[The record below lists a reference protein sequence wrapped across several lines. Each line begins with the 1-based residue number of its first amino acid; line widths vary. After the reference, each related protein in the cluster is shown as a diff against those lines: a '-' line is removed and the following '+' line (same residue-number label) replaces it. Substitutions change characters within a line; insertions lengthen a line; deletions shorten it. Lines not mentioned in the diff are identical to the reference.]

1 MLRHYALPVTLLYA
15 RPGQFGNPNFSN
27 CRICTVFRTT
37 VKTFGLKFR
46 LLLEISYKTD
56 DFLPRTLL
64 PVRFI
69 VQKVHSTRFITQ
81 FKPAFPDAYVLMS
94 LLSSNADVPSS
105 STSLRYPDIF
115 YLELEPSPGS
125 CAASF
130 SDTSPL
136 L

>member
-1 MLRHYALPVTLLYA
+1 VLRHYALPVTLLYA

-27 CRICTVFRTT
+27 CRICTVFCTT
-37 VKTFGLKFR
+37 VKTFGLEFR

-69 VQKVHSTRFITQ
+69 VQKVYSTRFITQ
-81 FKPAFPDAYVLMS
+81 FKPAFPDALS

-105 STSLRYPDIF
+105 STALRYPDIC